1 MFDMITGTSSSSI
14 LTAYLTRPTDK
25 STNDSYYAQ
34 DAIQYYMDDGPKF
47 F

>member
-1 MFDMITGTSSSSI
+1 MIAGTSSSSI

-34 DAIQYYMDDGPKF
+34 DAIQYYMDEGAKF